1 MAAPLANASK
11 PVKAVPEG
19 ACSAVTVQGEVGSGE
34 AFRQEFTPGLELFV
48 EPLKSGWIVRV
59 LEMRQGH
66 EVREPHDWAEV
77 ATPPYRSVSP
87 LLISTDWA
95 FRAQDAGAW
104 NPRHFRYAVDRQRF
118 DQLVSLEQRVLA
130 KDGSA
135 MNELAR
141 LVVTQPEARFQLM
154 DVELVPGL
162 RDQAPMAAS
171 VASRWADT
179 PHEVVQGEPPS
190 ALGRLARIRFKVWIE
205 LPRGAKPA
213 GALVAEHFS
222 CDAKPTR

>member
-1 MAAPLANASK
+1 MAALCLMAAPLANASK

-95 FRAQDAGAW
+95 FRAQDAGAGT
-104 NPRHFRYAVDRQRF
+104 
-118 DQLVSLEQRVLA
+118 LA
-130 KDGSA
+130 TSA
-135 MNELAR
+135 TRSIASDSTSSSPWSNAFWR
-141 LVVTQPEARFQLM
+141 RTA
-154 DVELVPGL
+154 
-162 RDQAPMAAS
+162 AP
-171 VASRWADT
+171 
-179 PHEVVQGEPPS
+179 
-190 ALGRLARIRFKVWIE
+190 
-205 LPRGAKPA
+205 
-213 GALVAEHFS
+213 
-222 CDAKPTR
+222 